1 MALSAYVFRLVMIPL
16 VCKYWRQICANFL
29 LAMIVCIVH
38 FKVWWYKG
46 KYKGNVIYVRQ
57 PHNGFAKMNYDI
69 NPAEVGTNPFGA
81 AFWWHI
87 SSALITIEG
96 CIHLFMGN
104 DLQRAAVDGDNS
116 LCLGMMAQEMNHGT
130 AQLFYSRGVERSLG
144 YPEGY
149 RQIWKYLLLQVTPTN
164 LRAAFLM
171 WFEASGII
179 LQLMMYFLPMTFEQ
193 IVGEPSWLYTWHFM
207 EEAEHS
213 WDYSHEVR
221 ARLPIF
227 DITIMWIVM
236 VPVCLFLWV
245 QAFLQG
251 LWYGLPTFKKHP
263 SRLITA
269 PVFHLTVFLQMLI
282 FMLSYSFL
290 EMVLGMRADK
300 AYEWARDGM
309 ARAYEP
315 YKHHFE
321 ITHTQAPSDDHIT
334 SVKKKGKVPRSSILG
349 VQTARRK
356 LYEAVLKT
364 MKSGGM
370 TEEQIKRTS
379 FAHISKTNTYNPLL
393 N

>member
-1 MALSAYVFRLVMIPL
+1 MI
-16 VCKYWRQICANFL
+16 I
-29 LAMIVCIVH
+29 CIVR

-46 KYKGNVIYVRQ
+46 KYSGNVIYVRQ
-57 PHNGFAKMNYDI
+57 PHKGFAKMNYDI
-69 NPAEVGTNPFGA
+69 DPAEVGTNPFGA

-130 AQLFYSRGVERSLG
+130 AQLFYSRGVEKSLG

-149 RQIWKYLLLQVTPTN
+149 RQIWKFLLLKVIPPN

-193 IVGEPSWLYTWHFM
+193 IVGEPAWLYTWHFM

-221 ARLPIF
+221 ARLPLF
-227 DITIMWIVM
+227 DITIMWVIM

-245 QAFLQG
+245 QSFLQG
-251 LWYGLPTFKKHP
+251 LWYGLPTFMKHP

-269 PVFHLTVFLQMLI
+269 PVFHLTVFLQNADLHAIVLI
-282 FMLSYSFL
+282 P
-290 EMVLGMRADK
+290 G
-300 AYEWARDGM
+300 DGFG
-309 ARAYEP
+309 Y
-315 YKHHFE
+315 
-321 ITHTQAPSDDHIT
+321 
-334 SVKKKGKVPRSSILG
+334 
-349 VQTARRK
+349 ARR
-356 LYEAVLKT
+356 
-364 MKSGGM
+364 
-370 TEEQIKRTS
+370 
-379 FAHISKTNTYNPLL
+379 
-393 N
+393 